1 MHKLSG
7 YNAYSD
13 ATDLNVPLLIQLL
26 QSKQVTNSGDFGL
39 VVQSA

>member
-7 YNAYSD
+7 YNAYSN

-26 QSKQVTNSGDFGL
+26 QSKQETSGDFGL
-39 VVQSA
+39 VEQSA